1 MRLCGGCTSVVRDS
15 LPAAAGL
22 SAVVA
27 QPCLALLVIA
37 RTLELTQAGLRARLQ
52 LDGGGV
58 DPLAVEELLDLPG
71 HPLLVPGL
79 GEVQV
84 TAGHNPPGECQHG
97 DMVSPL

>member
-58 DPLAVEELLDLPG
+58 DPLAVEELLDVPG
-71 HPLLVPGL
+71 HLHLAPSGL
-79 GEVQV
+79 PQLQV
-84 TAGHNPPGECQHG
+84 TAGHNSPGECQHG
-97 DMVSPL
+97 DMV